1 MKTMKSHIASDNV
14 DRLSRDVVTKDSN
27 GKTVLHTIVMK
38 NISRTKMTKLLL
50 AGESGTLEKTV
61 DSMKDSKNSVEQF
74 YVRGIKFF
82 PKR

>member
-1 MKTMKSHIASDNV
+1 
-14 DRLSRDVVTKDSN
+14 
-27 GKTVLHTIVMK
+27 MK

-82 PKR
+82 PIR